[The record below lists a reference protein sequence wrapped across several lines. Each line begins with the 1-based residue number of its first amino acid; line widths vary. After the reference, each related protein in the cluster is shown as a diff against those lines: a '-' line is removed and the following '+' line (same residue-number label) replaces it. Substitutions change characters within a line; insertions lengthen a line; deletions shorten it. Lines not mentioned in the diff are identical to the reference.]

1 MQQNLQRK
9 WNYNHSC
16 DKLAV
21 IYVAACA
28 KQDRLLTGISV
39 GLTPAVI
46 GESLDDA
53 LKRADKALDRSKE
66 KGKNCYTVEWT
77 RPGMWI
83 TSPVLFCACR
93 DKNKKPQTEVQ
104 GCFGGGDQI

>member
-1 MQQNLQRK
+1 MQQNLQHK

-28 KQDRLLTGISV
+28 KQDRL
-39 GLTPAVI
+39 LTPAVI

-66 KGKNCYTVEWT
+66 KGKNCYTVE
-77 RPGMWI
+77 
-83 TSPVLFCACR
+83 
-93 DKNKKPQTEVQ
+93 
-104 GCFGGGDQI
+104 

>member
-1 MQQNLQRK
+1 M
-9 WNYNHSC
+9 
-16 DKLAV
+16 
-21 IYVAACA
+21 IYVAVCA

-66 KGKNCYTVEWT
+66 KGKNCYTVE
-77 RPGMWI
+77 
-83 TSPVLFCACR
+83 
-93 DKNKKPQTEVQ
+93 
-104 GCFGGGDQI
+104 